1 MASSKSEI
9 ELSPLP
15 TKDEADGKPD
25 AIAGKPEEE
34 PTIENVIETLFKQ
47 FQN

>member
-25 AIAGKPEEE
+25 EVDGKPEEE
-34 PTIENVIETLFKQ
+34 PVLIRQRNPVRSF
-47 FQN
+47 

>member
-15 TKDEADGKPD
+15 TKDEVDGKLD
-25 AIAGKPEEE
+25 EEN
-34 PTIENVIETLFKQ
+34 TGDDVIQSHLGRIKH
-47 FQN
+47 FQSVVA